1 MEQNIVL
8 GYLENILGKSH
19 KRARQNY
26 AFNCPKCN
34 HRKPKLEINLETNEK
49 GENPFECW
57 VCKFRGRTI
66 KSLLEQVGIPK
77 EHALEVLK
85 YVHKGTSREYRQVK
99 QIELPKEFTP
109 LNKTS
114 EISVIGKKVKK
125 YLLSRGVSKEDIIK
139 HNIGYCTTGEYGGRI
154 IIPSYNCYNNLNYFT
169 SRSYE
174 NHFNKYKNPEED
186 KNTVIIFENLINWK
200 RPIILVEGV
209 FDAIAGKRNCIP
221 LLGKSLPKVLLKK
234 LIEEQK
240 VEDVYV
246 ALDQDAEKQA
256 LVISETLLSFGKR
269 VFFVRLQGKD
279 PSQMGFESFTK
290 TLQQAEELNL
300 NSILRYKLR

>member
-154 IIPSYNCYNNLNYFT
+154 IIPSYNCHNNLNYFT
-169 SRSYE
+169 SDLM
-174 NHFNKYKNPEED
+174 K
-186 KNTVIIFENLINWK
+186 TILIRIRTLK
-200 RPIILVEGV
+200 RI
-209 FDAIAGKRNCIP
+209 R
-221 LLGKSLPKVLLKK
+221 
-234 LIEEQK
+234 
-240 VEDVYV
+240 
-246 ALDQDAEKQA
+246 
-256 LVISETLLSFGKR
+256 TR
-269 VFFVRLQGKD
+269 
-279 PSQMGFESFTK
+279 
-290 TLQQAEELNL
+290 
-300 NSILRYKLR
+300 